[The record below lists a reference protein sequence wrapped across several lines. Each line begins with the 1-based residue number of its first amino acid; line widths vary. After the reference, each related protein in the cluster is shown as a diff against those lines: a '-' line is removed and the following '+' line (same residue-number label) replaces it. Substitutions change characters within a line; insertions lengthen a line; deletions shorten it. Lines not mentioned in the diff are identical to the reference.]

1 MTTAM
6 QAALFGERPSS
17 TTDPNKVLIPR
28 TRLLAFADA
37 CEANNEKWKASAIRT
52 ACAHVWGDDGV
63 AVSRSLVRMWG
74 MEEDAA

>member
-1 MTTAM
+1 MTAM
-6 QAALFGERPSS
+6 QAPLFGGAQPPT

-63 AVSRSLVRMWG
+63 PVSRSLVRLWG
-74 MEEDAA
+74 MEE